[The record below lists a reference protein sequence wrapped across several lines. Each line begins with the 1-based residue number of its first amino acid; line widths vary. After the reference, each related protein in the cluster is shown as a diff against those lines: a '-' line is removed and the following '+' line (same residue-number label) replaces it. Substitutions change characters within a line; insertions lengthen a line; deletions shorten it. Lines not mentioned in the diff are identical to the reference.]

1 MTDRSKSCW
10 WLADRSIA
18 AERVTAM
25 ANTLLDAY
33 GRELRRKMHAFRAV
47 YLNEDHPDFD
57 RMGYVRGSKYPVTQ
71 GGVDS
76 LHAKLALS
84 RPRPKIV
91 PGSRRFKAKRRSKQL
106 QRWIDGLFKLNAT
119 DKLQDDQLHD
129 AEIYGAGV
137 IKALVRH
144 GKVVHERRHPGDILT
159 DPREERRSAVRS
171 LFEVANLDREML
183 AESEFIDGSAMRKR
197 VLDVDAPPEQEDAGW
212 HDSGVALDQVKV
224 IEAWR
229 LPSSPSAPGRHVMA
243 VGDIVLLDEEWE
255 WDCFPFSVLVWGR
268 DPERTMQGQ
277 GIVERGLRVQSMLNH
292 HCAVID
298 ESFERF
304 VPKMGAPR
312 TANIDASV
320 IDRKVGQWVEW
331 DGPLPPQVLSPGPI
345 SPDFLAYAQE
355 LANRWFA
362 VTGVSQ
368 MDARSEADP
377 VLESGKA
384 KLVQADINSGR
395 FYAQGKGRERACVT
409 LAELSIKLADYL
421 CDHMGKDEERE
432 TDEERRERQSM
443 TVDSYATEPGQLAL
457 APADDE
463 DAEEP
468 AERPM
473 LEVPAGRDSWR
484 ETIPYEAA
492 RMKGKGDEAYAIE
505 VFPVSSL
512 SQTVA
517 GRMEEVNQ
525 LVSGGYITNPD
536 TARELLDL
544 PLLNEFQDLAS
555 ARREA
560 AEREIDRC
568 LDAEQGIPSAYMD
581 LNHALERATQEYCL
595 AGIDE
600 APDDVLDCLRSFIG
614 ATEALIAK
622 QNPPPAPVDPMAGMP
637 PTEPAPPAMPM
648 MPAGPMA
655 AVA

>member
-1 MTDRSKSCW
+1 VTDRSKLCW

-33 GRELRRKMHAFRAV
+33 GRQLRRKMHAFRAV
-47 YLNEDHPDFD
+47 YLNEDHPDFE
-57 RMGYVRGSKYPVTQ
+57 RMGYARGSKYPVTQ

-91 PGSRRFKAKRRSKQL
+91 PGSRRFKAKRRSKML
-106 QRWIDGLFKLNAT
+106 QRWIDGLFKQNST

-171 LFEVANLDREML
+171 LFEVANLDRELL
-183 AESEFIDGSAMRKR
+183 AESEFVEGATMRNR
-197 VLDVDAPPEQEDAGW
+197 ILDVSAPPEQEDAGW

-243 VGDIVLLDEEWE
+243 VGDIVLLDEPWEWE
-255 WDCFPFSVLVWGR
+255 CFPFSVLVWGR

-304 VPKMGAPR
+304 VPKYAVMRSSGV
-312 TANIDASV
+312 DATT
-320 IDRKVGQWVEW
+320 IDRKVGQVVEY
-331 DGPLPPQVLSPGPI
+331 DHPQGVPTVLSPGPI

-355 LANRWFA
+355 LASRWFA
-362 VTGVSQ
+362 VTGISQ
-368 MDARSEADP
+368 MDARSEADAS
-377 VLESGKA
+377 LESGKA

-395 FYAQGKGRERACVT
+395 FYAQGKGRERACVQ

-421 CDHMGKDEERE
+421 CECHEKGEDDERE
-432 TDEERRERQSM
+432 EPEREDASPLSDTGM
-443 TVDSYATEPGQLAL
+443 SIVSAYSE
-457 APADDE
+457 DE
-463 DAEEP
+463 DEDDKP
-468 AERPM
+468 ANERPG
-473 LEVPAGRDSWR
+473 LEVPAGRNSWR

-512 SQTVA
+512 SQTVG

-525 LVSGGYITNPD
+525 LVTGGYITNPD

-568 LDAEQGIPSAYMD
+568 LDGDQGIPSAYMD
-581 LNHALERATQEYCL
+581 LGHALERATQEYCL

-600 APDDVLDCLRSFIG
+600 APDDVMDCLRSFIG

-622 QNPPPAPVDPMAGMP
+622 QNPQPAPVDPMAGMP

-648 MPAGPMA
+648 DPAGAMA